1 MQGVSAQLQRSLEEL
16 QLLPEDIP
24 QYMSDVLGFKLVRE
38 LRRQASGQGFDRP
51 IFLFRKPG

>member
-1 MQGVSAQLQRSLEEL
+1 M
-16 QLLPEDIP
+16 LPEDIP

-38 LRRQASGQGFDRP
+38 LRRTASGKGFDRP

>member
-1 MQGVSAQLQRSLEEL
+1 MQGVSAQLQHSLKDL
-16 QLLPEDIP
+16 QMTPEDIP

-38 LRRQASGQGFDRP
+38 LRRLASGKGFDRP

>member
-1 MQGVSAQLQRSLEEL
+1 MQGVSAQLQRTLEDL
-16 QLLPEDIP
+16 HMLPEDIP

-38 LRRQASGQGFDRP
+38 LRRTASGEGFDRP

>member
-1 MQGVSAQLQRSLEEL
+1 M
-16 QLLPEDIP
+16 LPEDIP

-38 LRRQASGQGFDRP
+38 LRRTASGEGFDRP